1 MFGAG
6 FTELLLIFIIGL
18 LILGPERLPRV
29 AAQIGRWIGRARRT
43 ANQLRYQLEREIALE
58 EVTRAQKKQP
68 SRQEAAQPPADAE
81 GGAAP
86 TGGQPG
92 SAPLR
97 SSEADVPEAER
108 AAAVSRAAAP
118 TAPAATAAESDA
130 RVAAAETAPSIHPS
144 PNAGRTPAASGADER
159 AGAELE
165 PPAKQSTG
173 R

>member
-6 FTELLLIFIIGL
+6 FTELLLVFVIGL

-58 EVTRAQKKQP
+58 EVTRPRKKQP
-68 SRQEAAQPPADAE
+68 PRQEPAAPPPDAE
-81 GGAAP
+81 TGATGTAGEPGAAPAGSAEGESAEAEVPPTIPRAAAAAVAEPGARVTVPDDAPSVHSSPVAERTSPAADGDGAAP
-86 TGGQPG
+86 T
-92 SAPLR
+92 
-97 SSEADVPEAER
+97 D
-108 AAAVSRAAAP
+108 
-118 TAPAATAAESDA
+118 
-130 RVAAAETAPSIHPS
+130 
-144 PNAGRTPAASGADER
+144 
-159 AGAELE
+159 LE